1 MEFSLPQVHSPHV
14 RDGAIRVNIPASRLP
29 PREGN
34 GVASLKIPLN
44 AL

>member
-1 MEFSLPQVHSPHV
+1 MELSLPQVHSPHV
-14 RDGAIRVNIPASRLP
+14 RDGAIQVNIRAGQLP

-34 GVASLKIPLN
+34 GLACLKLSLN